1 MIGSGVIA
9 IELAQAMQRLGVRT
23 TMFARSQKIGALTS
37 PTLQALV
44 REQLNNE
51 LDIKFKTLPNQVKLL
66 NNQVKIDYIEND
78 QKQSI
83 EVDYVLSATGRSS
96 NLDRLGLEKINPEF
110 QDVKSYLLIKN

>member
-1 MIGSGVIA
+1 
-9 IELAQAMQRLGVRT
+9 
-23 TMFARSQKIGALTS
+23 MFARSQKIGALTS

-66 NNQVKIDYIEND
+66 NDQVKIDYIEND

-83 EVDYVLSATGRSS
+83 EVDYVLLATGRSS
-96 NLDRLGLEKINPEF
+96 NLDRLDLEKLIMNF
-110 QDVKSYLLIKN
+110 KRLKSYLLIKPSN